1 MKPRCWLATQTQMGF
16 STCTIIVI
24 KNPYGLL
31 RVYVVKY
38 YRGRG
43 GFSVRANPDLVHLR
57 LMRILTGRAKLLVP
71 LFQKIIFK
79 RKKIVSQYG
88 VFIL

>member
-1 MKPRCWLATQTQMGF
+1 MGF
-16 STCTIIVI
+16 SACTNIVI
-24 KNPYGLL
+24 RNPDALL

-43 GFSVRANPDLVHLR
+43 GFSVSPDLVHLR

-71 LFQKIIFK
+71 LFQEDDFSKK
-79 RKKIVSQYG
+79 KKIVSRYSYLG
-88 VFIL
+88 RVCDGSRV